1 MGLGPEV
8 GMPPSVLSM
17 VNSRNPRS
25 SSSSK
30 RNGANETAFT
40 SLTRRA
46 SSLSSSHAA
55 VKRWVLFML
64 PESMTPFRPA
74 ANERAFQNL
83 AVVSSKKDS
92 RILLAISSK
101 DRSNDDCSARDVKMY
116 IIEPAAAAAASS
128 RTIAST
134 RSNRTA
140 KSSVLTS
147 AAGESEPSPFVEL
160 EWSFPPKV
168 LGAPEYA
175 DAPLVDCTSNE
186 STETLSSFFLLL
198 FLLLRPA

>member
-55 VKRWVLFML
+55 VKRWVLFIP

-74 ANERAFQNL
+74 ANVRAFQNL
-83 AVVSSKKDS
+83 AAVSSKKES

-128 RTIAST
+128 NIMASK
-134 RSNRTA
+134 RRILTA
-140 KSSVLTS
+140 KSSLRTR
-147 AAGESEPSPFVEL
+147 AAGESEPSPVEL

-186 STETLSSFFLLL
+186 STETLSSFL
-198 FLLLRPA
+198 FLLLLLA